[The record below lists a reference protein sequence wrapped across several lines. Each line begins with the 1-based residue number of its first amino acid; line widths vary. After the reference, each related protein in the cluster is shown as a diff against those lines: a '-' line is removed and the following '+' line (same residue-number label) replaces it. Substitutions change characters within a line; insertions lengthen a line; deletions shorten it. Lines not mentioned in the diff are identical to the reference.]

1 MDGDIGVVDIS
12 AAVNLVSVCQ
22 QLSGDHFLERLLKEQ
37 QQNSITTVLTVRELV
52 VSVLFPSPSFCFC
65 VYCGLPNRG
74 YIVCAVSK
82 FFCND
87 SFYRHRH
94 HHHHHH
100 HCSVSSFLITFS
112 VALHFLSTKIM
123 CIFKVA

>member
-1 MDGDIGVVDIS
+1 MIIHIVFLSVNLSMDGDLGVVDTS

-52 VSVLFPSPSFCFC
+52 VSVLFPSPSFCFF
-65 VYCGLPNRG
+65 VYSCFPNRG

-87 SFYRHRH
+87 SFYHL
-94 HHHHHH
+94 HHH
-100 HCSVSSFLITFS
+100 HCSVSSSLITFCYCPS
-112 VALHFLSTKIM
+112 FSKQ
-123 CIFKVA
+123 